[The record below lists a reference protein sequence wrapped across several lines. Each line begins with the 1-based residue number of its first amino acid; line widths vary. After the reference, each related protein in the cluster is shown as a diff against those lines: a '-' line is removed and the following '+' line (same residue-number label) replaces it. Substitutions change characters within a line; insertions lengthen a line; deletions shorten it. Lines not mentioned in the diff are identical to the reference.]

1 MIKNPQIQTVRF
13 NAKAAV
19 AVLAGVL
26 SMTVAQAQYTAVWYD
41 SFNTSAPTN
50 KTSFEY
56 NNGIRQGGV
65 LAPIGYTQSPGGG
78 DYHHQLTGSLPGPLL
93 LAGDT
98 VAQYTGVQPQL
109 SFKGTVLGSQI
120 AGRKISFSMDLNATT
135 TAAYTAAGI
144 TLGSAAGIAA
154 GGVSILDAANT
165 HFGVKFVEDGAF
177 GSGNFIQFYDG
188 STLVNNLI
196 PFTAGGAGAFN
207 VELFINDLADG
218 NPWDGIGST
227 TIDLNVN
234 GVFIAG
240 YTKGGGGYTDNYLT
254 LVGERGFTSPN
265 LTIATHTFDDLTVY
279 AAPVPEPSALA
290 MMGLGAVGLFASRR
304 RKN

>member
-1 MIKNPQIQTVRF
+1 MRKTQNILNRIR
-13 NAKAAV
+13 AAAL
-19 AVLAGVL
+19 AVLAG
-26 SMTVAQAQYTAVWYD
+26 SVATSVVQAQYTAVWYD
-41 SFNTSAPTN
+41 SFNVSMTTN

-56 NNGIRQGGV
+56 NNGTRQSGV

-78 DYHHQLTGSLPGPLL
+78 DYHHQVIGNPGPLL

-98 VAQYTGVQPQL
+98 VNQYTSVQPQL

-120 AGRKISFSMDLNATT
+120 AGKKISFSLDLNATT

-144 TLGSAAGIAA
+144 SLGSGAG
-154 GGVSILDAANT
+154 VNLLDAATT

-188 STLVNNLI
+188 STLVNNLL
-196 PFTAGGAGAFN
+196 PFTAGGAGAFG
-207 VELFINDLADG
+207 VELLIDDLSDG
-218 NPWDGIGST
+218 NPWDGVGST
-227 TIDLNVN
+227 TIDLYVN
-234 GVFIAG
+234 SVFIAG
-240 YTKGGGGYTDNYLT
+240 YTKSGGGYTDNYLT
-254 LVGERGFTSPN
+254 LVGERGFTNPN

-290 MMGLGAVGLFASRR
+290 LIGLGVAGIFAGRR
-304 RKN
+304 QKK